1 MKKPSKNIF
10 IALFIVAFISSN
22 ALAVSIDE
30 LGKTLTPL
38 GGEVAGNTDGSIP
51 KWEGG
56 ITTPPAGYE
65 KGKHFVDPYAS
76 DQILFTINQSNI
88 SQYTDKMT
96 EGHKALVQQYP
107 DSYFLNV
114 YPTRRSASAPQRV
127 YDATKSNASTATLTA
142 DRNGVDNAAQ
152 GIPFPIPTQA
162 EEVMFNH
169 LLRYRGVKGNRN
181 IGLATPTRGGDYT
194 LVKLKEDFLLRYY
207 DPSTNIN
214 TVDNLIGYFKQEVTA
229 PARLAGSILLV
240 HETIN
245 QSQENRQAWVYNPGQ
260 RRVRRAPNKAFDTPG
275 TASDGMRTTDQLD
288 MFSGSLE
295 KYDWTLKGKKEI
307 YVPYNN
313 YKLHSSE
320 LKHEDILTPLH
331 INQKYPRYEL
341 HRVWVVEANV
351 KSGQRHLYKRRT
363 FYIDEDSWQI
373 LAVDI
378 YDNRDQLWRIAEGFA
393 INYYD
398 ILSTWYT
405 LEVSTDIQE
414 GRYAAFGLYNEFE
427 PYRFGE
433 DFNSAEFTPS
443 ALRREG
449 KR

>member
-1 MKKPSKNIF
+1 MVRSIKKILLLLLTLHSVN
-10 IALFIVAFISSN
+10 AFADS
-22 ALAVSIDE
+22 VDE
-30 LGKTLTPL
+30 LGNSLTPL
-38 GGEVAGNTDGSIP
+38 GGEVAGNADGTIP
-51 KWEGG
+51 KWTGG
-56 ITTPPAGYE
+56 ITTPPAAYV

-76 DQILFTINQSNI
+76 DQILYTINQSNLTNY
-88 SQYTDKMT
+88 SNKLT
-96 EGHKALVQQYP
+96 EGHKALLQKYP

-114 YPTRRSASAPQRV
+114 YPTKRSASAPQRI
-127 YDATKSNASTATLTA
+127 YDATKQNAVNAKLTS
-142 DRNGVDNAAQ
+142 DRNGVENAVH
-152 GIPFPIPTQA
+152 GIPFPLPTQA

-169 LLRYRGVKGNRN
+169 LLRYRGVKGHRK
-181 IGLATPTRGGDYT
+181 IGLATPTRGGNYT
-194 LVKLKEDFLLRYY
+194 LVKLKEEIIFQYHNPKTTLD
-207 DPSTNIN
+207 NVN
-214 TVDNLIGYFKQEVTA
+214 NLIGYFKQEIKA

-295 KYDWTLKGKKEI
+295 KYDWSLKGKKEI

-313 YKLHSSE
+313 YKLHSPE
-320 LKHEDILTPLH
+320 LKHKDILTPLH
-331 INQKYPRYEL
+331 INQAYPRYEL
-341 HRVWVVEANV
+341 HRVWVVEATV
-351 KSGQRHLYKRRT
+351 KPGQRHLYKRRT

-378 YDNRDQLWRIAEGFA
+378 YDNRDQLWRVAEGFA
-393 INYYD
+393 INYYNV
-398 ILSTWYT
+398 LSTWYT

-427 PYRFGE
+427 PYKFGGE
-433 DFNSAEFTPS
+433 YEASDFTPS